1 MPNTLPPVGT
11 RVRAKV
17 DIHDDASNR
26 RIPQHAKAG
35 DTGIVEGYFGN
46 DEVPT
51 INWGAG
57 TGRGVYDSPWYQ
69 LEVLKD

>member
-1 MPNTLPPVGT
+1 MLNALPPVGT

-17 DIHDDASNR
+17 DIHDDASGR
-26 RIPQHAKAG
+26 RIPQHAKVG
-35 DTGIVEGYFGN
+35 DTGVVEGYFGG
-46 DEVPT
+46 DDIPT

-57 TGRGVYDSPWYQ
+57 TGHGVYDSPWYQ